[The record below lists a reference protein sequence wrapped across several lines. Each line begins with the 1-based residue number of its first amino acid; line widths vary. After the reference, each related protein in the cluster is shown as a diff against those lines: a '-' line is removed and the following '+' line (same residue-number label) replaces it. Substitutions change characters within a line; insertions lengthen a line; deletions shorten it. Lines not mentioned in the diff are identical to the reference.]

1 MAKDSIDVDGIMMAE
16 YDGMYWP
23 RFWPRSRPPKSNMNW
38 EEWHREVQKMP
49 CREDDVWT
57 VSMPKAGLHWSSQIL
72 HMLMT
77 GDTEV
82 RYAETHFFEFNTPA
96 ETTAQSSP
104 RLIQTHILPKYM
116 PKDVWSKKNKILLI
130 LRNPKD
136 QLVSFYHH
144 IRSSEKLKTEDDGI
158 NRFYQRFVNK
168 TLPYGDFF
176 DFYDLWWKKFKTCDH
191 VKLVTYE
198 QLKKEF
204 IKTVRDISE
213 FLGKPITED
222 FLEKMAHV
230 CSIENMQKNKEIL
243 DTPDIWED
251 EKGTMY
257 RKGQVGDW
265 KNHFTVATNEQFDKI
280 IQERVNKDWDFKI
293 IYE

>member
-1 MAKDSIDVDGIMMAE
+1 MAKDSVDVDGIMMAE
-16 YDGMYWP
+16 YDGIYWP

-57 VSMPKAGLHWSSQIL
+57 VTFPKAGLHWSSQIL

-82 RYAETHFFEFNTPA
+82 RNAETHFFDMNTPA

-104 RLIQTHILPKYM
+104 RLIQTHMPINYM
-116 PKDVWSKKNKILLI
+116 PKDVWSKKSKILVI

-144 IRSSEKLKTEDDGI
+144 IRSSERMQAGDEGI
-158 NRFYQRFVNK
+158 NRFYQRFADK
-168 TLPYGDFF
+168 KLGYGDFF
-176 DFYDLWWKKFKTCDH
+176 DFYDLWWKKSKTCDH

-213 FLGKPITED
+213 FLGKPQTDD

-243 DTPDIWED
+243 DSPGIWKD
-251 EKGTMY
+251 QKGTMY